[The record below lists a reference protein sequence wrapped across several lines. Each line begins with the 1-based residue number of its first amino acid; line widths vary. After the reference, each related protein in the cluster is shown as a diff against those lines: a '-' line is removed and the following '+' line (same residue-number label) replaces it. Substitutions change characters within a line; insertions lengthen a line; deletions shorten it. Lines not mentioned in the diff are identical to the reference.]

1 MAARENQG
9 LQIALI
15 IFVILTII
23 LIVTTY
29 MFFSSYSQERDRA
42 KSMSD
47 AKAAADSATQK
58 AIAESEEL
66 KKLVTGDP
74 ATALD
79 AVKEAATKDIQTNG
93 DNPVEAQQNYHA
105 LVEMMAGKIRS
116 LQEAET
122 KLTADNA
129 ALNAQLAT
137 NQQAAQAE
145 VAQYVEK
152 LNATAADLEGERT
165 KFGQDRTELTG
176 QMEQLNTKFQSAN
189 AERERVAQ
197 QTSGQIASL
206 SGELKQSEELLDR
219 MRNEKEIDA
228 KANEYPDGKVTRV
241 NQRTRLVWLNVGT
254 ADGLRTQTSFVV
266 VAPEDGNPVK
276 SKPKAS
282 IQVVRLTAEHQA
294 EAKIVEDDLS
304 NPILPGDLIF
314 STVWDAGQPE
324 HFALVGAMDI
334 NDDGTDDTQLVHDL
348 ITLNGGVIDAEVVDG
363 KKTGTM
369 SLNTKYL
376 VMGKRPGAEGTS
388 PAEGDLAAFSEMMS
402 EAEKLGVKTIA
413 VSEFL
418 DYMGYEGQERTV
430 NLGKAA
436 NPADFKPRLPAGT
449 QRTIRG
455 SGQPDEY
462 RRTRE
467 GNLHD

>member
-42 KSMSD
+42 KGLAEQNASANS
-47 AKAAADSATQK
+47 AAQK
-58 AIAESEEL
+58 AIAETEEI

-74 ATALD
+74 AVAVTAL
-79 AVKEAATKDIQTNG
+79 KEGADKDIQSLG
-93 DNPVEAQQNYHA
+93 DNPPEVQQNYRA
-105 LVEMMAGKIRS
+105 LVEKMAGKIRE
-116 LQEAET
+116 LQAEKT

-152 LNATAADLEGERT
+152 LTATAADLEGERT

-176 QMEQLNTKFQSAN
+176 QMEQLNSKFQTAN
-189 AERERVAQ
+189 TERERVSQ

-206 SGELKQSEELLDR
+206 SGELKRSEELRVR
-219 MRNEKEIDA
+219 MINEKERDA
-228 KANEYPDGKVTRV
+228 KANEYPDGKITRV
-241 NQRTRLVWLNVGT
+241 NQRTRLAWLNVGT
-254 ADGLRTQTSFVV
+254 ADGLRSQTSFVI

-276 SKPKAS
+276 SKPKGS
-282 IQVVRLTAEHQA
+282 IQVVRLTGEHQA
-294 EAKIVEDDLS
+294 EARIVEDDLS
-304 NPILPGDLIF
+304 NPIMPGDLIF
-314 STVWDAGQPE
+314 STVWDAGRKE
-324 HFALVGAMDI
+324 HFALAGSMDI
-334 NDDGTDDTQLVHDL
+334 NHDGADDTQLVHDL
-348 ITLNGGVIDAEVVDG
+348 ITLNGGVIDAQVVDG
-363 KKTGTM
+363 KKSGNMT
-369 SLNTKYL
+369 LETKYL
-376 VMGKRPGAEGTS
+376 VMGDRPGAEGTT
-388 PAEGDLAAFSEMMS
+388 PDEGDIASFGEMIS

-418 DYMGYEGQERTV
+418 DYMGYKGQERTV

-436 NPADFKPRLPAGT
+436 NPADFTPRLPSGT

-455 SGQPDEY
+455 NGQPDEY
-462 RRTRE
+462 RRTRPVAPRE
-467 GNLHD
+467 